1 MLKYIFIVLTL
12 LLSLFIGWYFSLVF
26 NESLY
31 FQKNSLKYYML
42 IPDELREIPL
52 FNNKE
57 EAYYYSSGDGAT
69 TGRTAVSYD
78 SILEKDKII
87 EKYSLYFKKQ
97 KGTMKMTENGSI
109 TFEFPEKKGI
119 VKIEI
124 KNNVPGNRVTIENFS
139 E

>member
-12 LLSLFIGWYFSLVF
+12 LVCLFIGWYFSLVF

-69 TGRTAVSYD
+69 TGRTAVSYN

-97 KGTMKMTENGSI
+97 KGTLNMTENGSI
-109 TFEFPEKKGI
+109 KFKFPEKKGI
-119 VKIEI
+119 MKIEI
-124 KNNVPGNRVTIENFS
+124 KKDAPGNKVTIENFS